1 MKRIIILFIVGFC
14 TMPTFA
20 GNLASS
26 QDTIIKTI
34 RTVIERDS
42 ITGEMITKTT
52 TTTAEVK
59 ESLTLEKSKIEY
71 GGSSYNFLF
80 SWKKRKR
87 LHSHWTGFGIGF
99 LNYNNDI
106 PNGDIKMSK
115 SLNYTLNLFD
125 FNKQIGNTNWLFVS
139 GIGSEWS
146 NYHFDNNA
154 ALAKKDGIAIFE
166 PAPNGIN
173 YKTNKLT
180 VHYLTIPLL
189 LEYQVSNFHISGGV
203 VGFVKF
209 YSRSHVK
216 YYDEHEKK
224 IQETKGRDLN
234 IRPIDMKFRLQVGI
248 DDVSVYGYYSP
259 FSMFDKGKG
268 PDLKTY
274 TIGLIL
280 GL

>member
-1 MKRIIILFIVGFC
+1 MKRIIILISIGIFSLSIFAEKS
-14 TMPTFA
+14 TFQ
-20 GNLASS
+20 

-42 ITGEMITKTT
+42 ITGERVTKTT
-52 TTTAEVK
+52 TTTEVK
-59 ESLTLEKSKIEY
+59 ESVTLDKSKIEY

-80 SWKKRKR
+80 SWKKKKR
-87 LHSHWTGFGIGF
+87 LHPHWTGFGVGF

-106 PNGDIKMSK
+106 PDGEIKMSK
-115 SLNYTLNLFD
+115 SLNFTLNLFD
-125 FNKQIGNTNWLFVS
+125 FNKQIANSNWIFVS

-154 ALAKKDGIAIFE
+154 ALTKKDGITFFE
-166 PAPNGIN
+166 PAPEGIN

-180 VHYLTIPLL
+180 VHYLTVPLL
-189 LEYQVSNFHISGGV
+189 LEYQVSNFHISGGA

-216 YYDEHEKK
+216 YYDEHGKQIK
-224 IQETKGRDLN
+224 ETKGRDLN

-248 DDVSVYGYYSP
+248 DDISVYGYYSP
-259 FSMFDKGKG
+259 FSMFEKGKG

-280 GL
+280 AL

>member
-1 MKRIIILFIVGFC
+1 MKRISILFIIGFC
-14 TMPTFA
+14 TMSVFA
-20 GNLASS
+20 ENPIFP

-42 ITGEMITKTT
+42 ITGKRITKTT
-52 TTTAEVK
+52 TTTEVK
-59 ESLTLEKSKIEY
+59 ESQTLDKSKIEY

-80 SWKKRKR
+80 SWKKKKH
-87 LHSHWTGFGIGF
+87 LHPHWTGFGVGF

-115 SLNYTLNLFD
+115 SLNFTLNLFD
-125 FNKQIGNTNWLFVS
+125 FNKQISNSNWIFVS

-154 ALAKKDGIAIFE
+154 ALTKKNGVTIFE
-166 PAPNGIN
+166 PAPGGID

-189 LEYQVSNFHISGGV
+189 LEYQISNFHISGGA

-216 YYDEHEKK
+216 YYDEHGKK
-224 IQETKGRDLN
+224 IKETKGRDLN

-248 DDVSVYGYYSP
+248 DDISVYGYYSP
-259 FSMFDKGKG
+259 FSMFEKGKG

-274 TIGLIL
+274 TVGLIL
-280 GL
+280 AL